1 MNLGYIGN
9 TPGLDHHEKID
20 VTRVVPEQIT
30 KKTIMEYYNISSTLF
45 VTNINQWNSPGK
57 VIVDIISEY

>member
-1 MNLGYIGN
+1 
-9 TPGLDHHEKID
+9 
-20 VTRVVPEQIT
+20 VPEQIT

-57 VIVDIISEY
+57 VIVDIISES